1 MATFYENLKNSN
13 RLPTR
18 GDIQSGKNLFQK
30 SNPIMEKRWR
40 DANWSGF
47 EKDIDIGKIKGTDKY
62 YENERNT
69 VRAMDNVYANLS
81 LKFQDYF
88 YNKYY
93 DPSKGDEDVSDD
105 EILKESTTFI
115 QDQAENS
122 PLKDIKF
129 DNGKSFYENFR
140 KYGYD
145 KNLLPGSDDKVTWL
159 YRDGETRKVPEL
171 RYDKVFPFK
180 AEPYRNREK
189 LGDKRT
195 PQKKPI

>member
-1 MATFYENLKNSN
+1 MATFFENL
-13 RLPTR
+13 R
-18 GDIQSGKNLFQK
+18 GSTSRFNNNTVPSFSQA
-30 SNPIMEKRWR
+30 NPFILKQRWAKADWDR
-40 DANWSGF
+40 FN
-47 EKDIDIGKIKGTDKY
+47 KDIENGRVKGTEKY

-69 VRAMDNVYANLS
+69 VRAMDNVYADLS

-93 DPSKGDEDVSDD
+93 DPSKGDEDVPDD
-105 EILKESTTFI
+105 EILKESAAFI

-122 PLKDIKF
+122 PLKDLKF

-159 YRDGETRKVPEL
+159 YRDGKTRKVPEL

-189 LGDKRT
+189 LGDKRNS
-195 PQKKPI
+195 QKKPI

>member
-1 MATFYENLKNSN
+1 MATFFENLRESTPNFN
-13 RLPTR
+13 NNTVPFFPQT
-18 GDIQSGKNLFQK
+18 D
-30 SNPIMEKRWR
+30 PIILKQRWNKADWDR
-40 DANWSGF
+40 FN
-47 EKDIDIGKIKGTDKY
+47 KDIENGRVKGTEKY

-69 VRAMDNVYANLS
+69 VRAMDNIYADLS

-93 DPSKGDEDVSDD
+93 DPSKGDEDVPDD

-122 PLKDIKF
+122 PLKDIRF
-129 DNGKSFYENFR
+129 DNGESFYENFR

-171 RYDKVFPFK
+171 RYDKVFPFRV
-180 AEPYRNREK
+180 EPYTIREH
-189 LGDKRT
+189 LGDKRVF
-195 PQKKPI
+195 PKKPI